1 MRNLLLTLTLLAFT
15 GWKAQ
20 SQTVEKKDTTTT
32 KEVSGKLF
40 FGLFKWGKAPEN
52 IPAFDFQ
59 FETSSMDSIRID
71 TSENDRVVMK
81 SIFWGA
87 IQWTE
92 KKKKNTGPDPAEKAN
107 KNK

>member
-20 SQTVEKKDTTTT
+20 SQTVEKKDTTAT

-59 FETSSMDSIRID
+59 FETSSMDSIKID
-71 TSENDRVVMK
+71 NVVMK
-81 SIFWGA
+81 STFWGA

-92 KKKKNTGPDPAEKAN
+92 RKKKNTEPDPAEKTNEN
-107 KNK
+107 K